1 MKDPETLRQLATA
14 WTLLKNAP
22 PDVLAKAKDYA
33 EQALAAAG
41 AERIPV
47 ALGNMT
53 LGNVLY
59 RAGDCKGATEAFTK
73 VLEAFPNQ
81 FDAMNNLAYVEASCG
96 DSARALAFARR
107 ATALDPTNVDGIDTL
122 GLAQLKSGDPVA
134 AEATLLRGI
143 ELRQTPTLLLHL
155 AMAQDMQGRRD
166 AAKASLASAL
176 ELAKE
181 SPLAESE
188 AAAAAALDAKMN

>member
-1 MKDPETLRQLATA
+1 
-14 WTLLKNAP
+14 
-22 PDVLAKAKDYA
+22 
-33 EQALAAAG
+33 
-41 AERIPV
+41 
-47 ALGNMT
+47 
-53 LGNVLY
+53 
-59 RAGDCKGATEAFTK
+59 
-73 VLEAFPNQ
+73 
-81 FDAMNNLAYVEASCG
+81 
-96 DSARALAFARR
+96 
-107 ATALDPTNVDGIDTL
+107 
-122 GLAQLKSGDPVA
+122 LAQLKSGDPVA

-188 AAAAAALDAKMN
+188 AAAAAALDAKMK